1 TATATFSIITSPMTI
16 SNRSSHDATAVS
28 ADATHTCTAV
38 RIAAVNLSLM
48 VPSFHLA
55 TASSTILRTTVNTP
69 ATPTANAPSTASSA
83 DGSRLMPT
91 PANQAT
97 IPVTAAA
104 TAVRTAAI
112 TWSRIGF
119 LLSGWLRGSGRQ
131 VEQAAVPNRF
141 DRFRLQGVD
150 AALHHRMRQSDPV
163 QVAARFDPVVRVLE
177 AWVVVVEAGGHM
189 NTVSQT
195 WHV

>member
-1 TATATFSIITSPMTI
+1 MLT
-16 SNRSSHDATAVS
+16 
-28 ADATHTCTAV
+28 
-38 RIAAVNLSLM
+38 
-48 VPSFHLA
+48 
-55 TASSTILRTTVNTP
+55 
-69 ATPTANAPSTASSA
+69 TPTARPVSTASNAEASM
-83 DGSRLMPT
+83 LMPI
-91 PANQAT
+91 PASQAT
-97 IPVTAAA
+97 MPVAAVTSAVLTAA
-104 TAVRTAAI
+104 VIR
-112 TWSRIGF
+112 SRIGF
-119 LLSGWLRGSGRQ
+119 LLFGWLRGSGRQ

-150 AALHHRMRQSDPV
+150 AALHHHPHQPDPV

>member
-1 TATATFSIITSPMTI
+1 MPLRASQA
-16 SNRSSHDATAVS
+16 A
-28 ADATHTCTAV
+28 
-38 RIAAVNLSLM
+38 AAVTM
-48 VPSFHLA
+48 V
-55 TASSTILRTTVNTP
+55 V
-69 ATPTANAPSTASSA
+69 AP
-83 DGSRLMPT
+83 
-91 PANQAT
+91 
-97 IPVTAAA
+97 
-104 TAVRTAAI
+104 VRTAAI

-119 LLSGWLRGSGRQ
+119 LLFGWLRGSGRQ

-150 AALHHRMRQSDPV
+150 AALHHHLHQPDPV

>member
-55 TASSTILRTTVNTP
+55 TA
-69 ATPTANAPSTASSA
+69 
-83 DGSRLMPT
+83 
-91 PANQAT
+91 
-97 IPVTAAA
+97 

-141 DRFRLQGVD
+141 DRLRLQGVD
-150 AALHHRMRQSDPV
+150 AALHHRMRQPDPV
-163 QVAARFDPVVRVLE
+163 QVVVRFDPVVRIPE
-177 AWVVVVEAGGHM
+177 PWVVVVEPEIGRA
-189 NTVSQT
+189 
-195 WHV
+195 HV

>member
-1 TATATFSIITSPMTI
+1 MI
-16 SNRSSHDATAVS
+16 DANIGHRCAS
-28 ADATHTCTAV
+28 Q
-38 RIAAVNLSLM
+38 LSTRL
-48 VPSFHLA
+48 
-55 TASSTILRTTVNTP
+55 T
-69 ATPTANAPSTASSA
+69 TPTANAPSTASSA
-83 DGSRLMPT
+83 DGSRSMPT

-97 IPVTAAA
+97 IPVTASA

-119 LLSGWLRGSGRQ
+119 LLFGWLRGSGRQ

-150 AALHHRMRQSDPV
+150 AALHHHLHQPDPV

-177 AWVVVVEAGGHM
+177 AWVVVVEPGGHM

-195 WHV
+195 WHVKTTATTSRRSFSIRSASTV